1 MQSFPRTTHWLG
13 PSIANRVGTISG
25 RTAAMHA
32 GLEDRSLKGWTS
44 AFVVAVAVVC
54 AVSTGQMAAS
64 ASASNRWEE
73 FHIGGKSAG
82 DIFPDQAVAQLAQ
95 AACVGDEPTIARLVG
110 AGTNPN
116 ASGFEGATPL
126 FWALQCES
134 VSGVGALLEHGA
146 NPNQMVGGEAP
157 FSAVFSAAGRDDPA
171 FLRLLLSH
179 GGNPNAFLDDGGDWT
194 ALKAAFFRGNEGRGW
209 ENWNA
214 LLDAGADINAVHHG
228 ATIAQLAAL
237 LNSFDR
243 VDELLRRGY
252 RHDLDDLQSLIEV
265 EPSPHLASEQ
275 RVWRDKVL
283 SRLRQLRASTTR

>member
-1 MQSFPRTTHWLG
+1 M
-13 PSIANRVGTISG
+13 
-25 RTAAMHA
+25 
-32 GLEDRSLKGWTS
+32 KGWTL
-44 AFVVAVAVVC
+44 AFLVAAALVC
-54 AVSTGQMAAS
+54 AVSTGQVSAS
-64 ASASNRWEE
+64 ASASNRWEGLRV
-73 FHIGGKSAG
+73 GGKSV
-82 DIFPDQAVAQLAQ
+82 DDVFPDPAVAQLAR
-95 AACVGDEPTIARLVG
+95 AACVGDAPTIARLVG
-110 AGTNPN
+110 AGANPN
-116 ASGFEGATPL
+116 ASGFEGVTPL

-146 NPNQMVGGEAP
+146 NPNQMIGGEAP

-179 GGNPNAFLDDGGDWT
+179 GGNPNAVLDDGGDWT

-228 ATIAQLAAL
+228 TTIARLAAL

-252 RHDLDDLQSLIEV
+252 RRDLDDLLSLIEV
-265 EPSPHLASEQ
+265 EPSPYLASEQ
-275 RVWRDKVL
+275 RVWRDRVL